1 MKVTITNAA
10 DESLWPIYLYHL
22 KYSQDYADQFQ
33 RDLDRFLVDVLGQN
47 PHLGRLYHPARDIRR
62 VVYEKRYNVYYTIR
76 EIRSEETLFVLFV
89 FDGRMQVNQDIED
102 HGLDTDSL
110 ID

>member
-1 MKVTITNAA
+1 MNVTITNAA

-22 KYSQDYADQFQ
+22 EYSQDYADKFQ
-33 RDLDRFLVDVLGQN
+33 QNLDRFLVDVLGLN
-47 PHLGRLYHPARDIRR
+47 PHLGRPYDPARNIRR

-76 EIRSEETLFVLFV
+76 EEVLFVLFV
-89 FDGRMQVNQDIED
+89 FDGRMTVNQDIED
-102 HGLDTDSL
+102 RGLDIDSL